1 MTRHR
6 RTAVLALVAGLVAGG
21 TLAGCAMPGGGEK
34 ELRYEVY
41 QDAPQRG
48 DRDLVPS
55 SFIPTDAENL
65 RIRVVTDGPGAIVG
79 YESPSAPI
87 GDDCRPASL
96 ADDPLL
102 TARWWPDDVPAEG
115 LICGDW
121 QIFEQD
127 GTTFAFRR

>member
-1 MTRHR
+1 MTEIR
-6 RTAVLALVAGLVAGG
+6 RIVDLAVLAVAVGAI
-21 TLAGCAMPGGGEK
+21 AGCAMLGVGNDRE
-34 ELRYEVY
+34 RSFEVY